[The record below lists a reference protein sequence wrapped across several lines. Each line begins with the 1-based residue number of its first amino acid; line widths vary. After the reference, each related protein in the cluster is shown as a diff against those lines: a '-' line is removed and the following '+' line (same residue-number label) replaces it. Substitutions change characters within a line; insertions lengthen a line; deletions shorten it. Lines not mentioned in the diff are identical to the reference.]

1 MREYNKE
8 SLMDHMTLENKEIKI
23 LFVCM
28 GNICRSPLAASIL
41 KVKLLNYP
49 HLEKN
54 VLVDSAGT
62 HTINVGETVPPK
74 LVKAAYSKGYCI
86 EHHKS
91 REIAGADFLI
101 FDFILAMDWDVLAI
115 LQRQSPK
122 KYLYKLHLLMRFASN
137 SVAANVPDP
146 CEDFSKYKSTLKDLE
161 DANEGLLD
169 ILNNRISK
177 VA

>member
-1 MREYNKE
+1 MTKHYKE
-8 SLMDHMTLENKEIKI
+8 SSLSHITLENKKIKI

-41 KVKLLNYP
+41 KVKLSNYP
-49 HLEKN
+49 DLEKN
-54 VLVDSAGT
+54 ILVDSAGT
-62 HTINVGETVPPK
+62 HTINIGETAPPK
-74 LVKAAYSKGYCI
+74 LVKAANSKGYCI
-86 EHHKS
+86 ENHKS
-91 REIAGADFLI
+91 REIAETDFFI

-115 LQRQSPK
+115 LQRQCPK

-137 SVAANVPDP
+137 SVAATVPDP
-146 CEDFSKYKSTLKDLE
+146 CEDFSTYKSTFKDLE

-169 ILNNRISK
+169 ILNIRLSK